1 MQISKI
7 IVSSILSVTLFAQ
20 VSWGQIASTEL
31 VLGSP
36 VTVSSQDK
44 VSQFVAR
51 DDVAKAFEEM
61 GVDPKMIELKIASLS
76 DDEINTIASNIDT
89 LPAGGDGGSIIGA
102 LVFIFVVLL
111 ITDILGLTKVF
122 NFTRSVR

>member
-7 IVSSILSVTLFAQ
+7 IVSSVLSVTLFAQ

-36 VTVSSQDK
+36 VTISSQDK

>member
-1 MQISKI
+1 MQVSKL
-7 IVSSILSVTLFAQ
+7 IVSLVLSVTLFAQ

-31 VLGSP
+31 ILGSP
-36 VTVSSQDK
+36 ATVSSQEK

-51 DDVAKAFEEM
+51 DDVAEAFEKL
-61 GVDPKMIELKIASLS
+61 GVDPKIIELKVASLS
-76 DDEINTIASNIDT
+76 DDEVSTIASKIDT
-89 LPAGGDGGSIIGA
+89 LPAGGDAGGIIGA
-102 LVFIFVVLL
+102 VVFIFIVLL